1 MIAIVLA
8 IVWLYV
14 QSTIYLTS
22 GKLRSVLIFRVLGLG
37 KFSFL
42 DYDES
47 KLSLIITVIVNYY
60 RLNINL
66 LHP

>member
-1 MIAIVLA
+1 MIVLA
-8 IVWLYV
+8 IVWSYI

-22 GKLRSVLIFRVLGLG
+22 GKLISVLIFLVLELG

-47 KLSLIITVIVNYY
+47 K
-60 RLNINL
+60 
-66 LHP
+66 